1 MWLNQGPIFSPP
13 HEGTFAETEAVT
25 LTNWASLPAF
35 ISVPGRHLS
44 FPSFHWLALLEC
56 HCHLLPNFHGT
67 ALLTKALTNSL

>member
-35 ISVPGRHLS
+35 ISVLGEALQ
-44 FPSFHWLALLEC
+44 FPLIPLAG
-56 HCHLLPNFHGT
+56 FVRM
-67 ALLTKALTNSL
+67 